1 MKGDSIMEYLLE
13 EYGDVIIC
21 ITGLAIAFTFLDC
34 ISIKLLIYIKY
45 LYQPPSIL
53 SASIAYIFIIDNI
66 NTIAMH
72 VSPNFSNIK
81 SMPSLSPP
89 LILPAAN
96 LYLLVTNDILF
107 HLINV

>member
-1 MKGDSIMEYLLE
+1 M
-13 EYGDVIIC
+13 
-21 ITGLAIAFTFLDC
+21 
-34 ISIKLLIYIKY
+34 
-45 LYQPPSIL
+45 
-53 SASIAYIFIIDNI
+53 IFIIDNI